1 MKRNIYADFSYLLVL
16 GASLGGV
23 LVLGALSAPVIFH
36 TDKLLAGV
44 LLDNYNAGMIMAEIF
59 RRFTYW
65 LYFLTLFVVAY
76 EVVQY
81 KMGQRDAVIM
91 ASSSLIVFA
100 SLMFNVVYVPK
111 ILSMQAL
118 GVEATQSD
126 TFNNIHLASEID
138 SKLLAVSLVVLFIRR
153 LMLMKID

>member
-1 MKRNIYADFSYLLVL
+1 MYADFSYLLVL
-16 GASLGGV
+16 GASLGAV
-23 LVLGALSAPVIFH
+23 LVLGALSAPVIFN

-65 LYFLTLFVVAY
+65 LYFLTVFVVAY

-81 KMGQRDAVIM
+81 KMGQRDAIMM
-91 ASSSLIVFA
+91 ASASMVIFS

-118 GVEATQSD
+118 GAEATRSD
-126 TFNNIHLASEID
+126 TFSNIHLASEID
-138 SKLLAVSLVVLFIRR
+138 SKLLAISLVVLFIRR

>member
-1 MKRNIYADFSYLLVL
+1 MYADFSYLLVL

-36 TDKLLAGV
+36 TDQLLAGM
-44 LLDNYNAGMIMAEIF
+44 LLDNYNAGIIMAEIF
-59 RRFTYW
+59 RRFSYW
-65 LYFLTLFVVAY
+65 LYFLTLFVVSY

-81 KMGQRDAVIM
+81 KMGQRDAITM
-91 ASSSLIVFA
+91 ASSTMVVFA
-100 SLMFNVVYVPK
+100 ALMFSVVYVPK

-126 TFNNIHLASEID
+126 TFSNIHLASEID
-138 SKLLAVSLVVLFIRR
+138 SKLLAISLVVLFVRR